1 MSEGAAYAPRV
12 AFIGLGRMGAPM
24 ARRLLGA
31 GFQLAVHDAVKP
43 AAADFPGA
51 EVAPTSVAAAG
62 GADVAILMLPDASVM
77 REVLLGAGGIAPVLR
92 RGGIVVDMG
101 SSDPY
106 LTREV
111 GDALG
116 GRGIRMIDAP
126 VSGGVAKAVTGDL
139 AIMAGGAADDVAACE
154 RLLLAMGSRVFH
166 VGDLGAGQAM
176 KALNNLVSAAG
187 LLAVVEA
194 LQIGGRFGLDP
205 GRMVDV
211 FNAST
216 GRNNTTENK
225 ARQYMLSG
233 TYASGFA
240 MRLMVK
246 DMASALRI
254 AEVEKVPAAESAV
267 CLERWRAALEALG
280 ADADHTEIHRW
291 ASAEL
296 NA

>member
-1 MSEGAAYAPRV
+1 VSDGVTTGPRI

-24 ARRLLGA
+24 ARRLFGA
-31 GFQLAVHDAVKP
+31 GFRLSLNDAAGP
-43 AAADFPGA
+43 SAADFPGA
-51 EVAPTSVAAAG
+51 GVAPTSATAADG
-62 GADVAILMLPDASVM
+62 VDVAIMMLPDASVM
-77 REVLLGAGGIAPVLR
+77 REVLLGAGGVAPILR
-92 RGGIVVDMG
+92 RDGIVVDMG

-106 LTREV
+106 VTREV
-111 GDALG
+111 GEALRG
-116 GRGIRMIDAP
+116 LGIRMIDAP
-126 VSGGVAKAVTGDL
+126 VSGGVAKAATGEL
-139 AIMAGGAADDVAACE
+139 AIMAGGAAEDVAGCE
-154 RLLLAMGSRVFH
+154 PMLLAMGCRVFH

-225 ARQYMLSG
+225 AKQFMLSG
-233 TYASGFA
+233 SYASGFA

-254 AEVEKVPAAESAV
+254 AEVENVPAAESAV
-267 CLERWRAALEALG
+267 CLERWRAALAALG